1 MSILA
6 VSNSNK
12 SCYMKK
18 AAQLLASNN
27 KHQFQVISMRTKASK
42 SDFEVPGRMSKPI
55 RPGHARPAFYYKF
68 DVLVQ
73 LSDGSVIK
81 RKSQYPKSEFKSLQ
95 DQRNTPL
102 WNPARKD
109 LVVLDVGSGKVDRF
123 KERYSTKSSTDEP
136 AAVSSIKTDSAT
148 AAGAKDKSDSAVKSK
163 EQKPVEEAEQE
174 DEAEGFDMSDVDD
187 YLDLLGTTES
197 TGEVQKGGKV
207 AVKKKGD
214 DKKKRK

>member
-6 VSNSNK
+6 VNTGNK
-12 SCYMKK
+12 ICYLNK
-18 AAQLLASNN
+18 AAQMFALSNKN
-27 KHQFQVISMRTKASK
+27 QFQVISMRTKASK

-123 KERYSTKSSTDEP
+123 KERYSN
-136 AAVSSIKTDSAT
+136 
-148 AAGAKDKSDSAVKSK
+148 KSDSFEAAASIETDAAGSKDKKDAAVKTE
-163 EQKPVEEAEQE
+163 EQKPVEQE
-174 DEAEGFDMSDVDD
+174 DEPEGFDMSDVDD

-207 AVKKKGD
+207 AVKRKGD
-214 DKKKRK
+214 DKKKKK